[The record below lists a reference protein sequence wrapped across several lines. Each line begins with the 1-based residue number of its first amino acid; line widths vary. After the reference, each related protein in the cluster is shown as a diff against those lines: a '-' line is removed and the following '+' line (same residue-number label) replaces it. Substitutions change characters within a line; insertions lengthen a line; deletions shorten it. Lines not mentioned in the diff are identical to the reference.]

1 MILSS
6 ILITHLIQY
15 NCMVHSFENRG
26 IPGILGIL
34 RGGVQ
39 GSERVSRVR
48 LILNLKLAFHPF
60 K

>member
-6 ILITHLIQY
+6 ILITHLNQY
-15 NCMVHSFENRG
+15 NCMGHSFENHG
-26 IPGILGIL
+26 IPEILEIL
-34 RGGVQ
+34 KGGVL
-39 GSERVSRVR
+39 GSEIVNRVR